1 MVPPFGDTMEAVD
14 ALIARLRTATLAQ
27 REEVKAQLRELASG
41 KDGASVR
48 DHLDSAR
55 RQELLEIQ
63 WEIEEVLE
71 ATTPKKAEAPKPA
84 APPPPPEKED
94 PNRPLTAKDLV
105 LVYDDP
111 RGLLLHRSKV
121 GDRWFATQVDPRSG
135 QPQTFE
141 LHPQEIGALKQQLAG
156 SPYWVVGAGGLTSPT
171 PAPKPAAPLG
181 GGAATMGPA
190 RPGPKPPGRG

>member
-1 MVPPFGDTMEAVD
+1 MVSPFGDTMEAVD

-84 APPPPPEKED
+84 APPPPPPEKED

-121 GDRWFATQVDPRSG
+121 GDRWFATQVDPRTG

-156 SPYWVVGAGGLTSPT
+156 SPYWVVGAGGLSSPT
-171 PAPKPAAPLG
+171 PKPASPLAGAPAAA
-181 GGAATMGPA
+181 GAT
-190 RPGPKPPGRG
+190 RPGTKPPGRG